1 MKYAIQAKE
10 IIWTSKKIYGTKCFP
25 ILMEAK
31 GFEQE
36 QGAGKLDL
44 TRKQNGWKDWEM
56 DRGASREVVM
66 ITMEMDVVQA

>member
-1 MKYAIQAKE
+1 
-10 IIWTSKKIYGTKCFP
+10 
-25 ILMEAK
+25 MEAK